1 MEENLP
7 LDLAINRYLAFE
19 SESIPKV
26 WRQFARKA
34 ILLTPG
40 LVHIPN
46 LYKKYYEIY
55 VPFC

>member
-7 LDLAINRYLAFE
+7 LDLEINRYLAFE
-19 SESIPKV
+19 SESIQKV

-34 ILLTPG
+34 ILLKPG
-40 LVHIPN
+40 LAHILN
-46 LYKKYYEIY
+46 LYKKYNEIY